1 MTQSSDTP
9 YIDLIGLRITSPQ
22 GFMAA
27 LGLLRVC
34 GQDLGLDIRLSWP
47 AGNAR
52 LYGIDW
58 PALLD
63 GMTTHMRGRSEAPE
77 FNFKVTQDDG
87 SQTDVSKLNRI
98 RPADYRAAANSM
110 HDTPRALAFLAA
122 FATDAV
128 VSKSG
133 FVTPNRLD
141 FSAGQQQFV
150 DNIRNL
156 AKTLSPLRDKKA
168 FETRLHNALIGGHYE
183 KIEKLRF
190 GWDPVTVRRHACEAE
205 APTDSEPPC
214 QPFSVWFAIE
224 ALPLHPVLP
233 VNPRSVITTGFDGD
247 RYVWPQWSEPLTLEE
262 VRLLR
267 QRPVGTLEKLE
278 GVQTIWRSA
287 ITKCGRYFT
296 LSTAEQ
302 TSGYRPE
309 PGRFASNANN

>member
-1 MTQSSDTP
+1 MTQSSDAP
-9 YIDLIGLRITSPQ
+9 YIDLIGLRIASPQ

-47 AGNAR
+47 AGYAR
-52 LYGIDW
+52 LHGIDW

-63 GMTTHMRGRSEAPE
+63 GMTTHMRGRSEATE

-87 SQTDVSKLNRI
+87 SQADVSKLNRI

-110 HDTPRALAFLAA
+110 RDNPRALAFLAA

-133 FVTPNRLD
+133 FVTPNSLD
-141 FSAGQQQFV
+141 FSAGRQEFV
-150 DNIRNL
+150 DNIRYL
-156 AKTLSPLRDKKA
+156 AKTLAPPRDKKTI
-168 FETRLHNALIGGHYE
+168 ETRLHKVLFGEPYE
-183 KIEKLRF
+183 KIKKLRF
-190 GWDPVTVRRHACEAE
+190 GWDPVAVRRHACEAA
-205 APTDSEPPC
+205 APTDSDPPC

-233 VNPRSVITTGFDGD
+233 VSPHRAETTGFDED
-247 RYVWPQWSEPLTLEE
+247 HYVWPQWLEPLTLEE

-267 QRPVGTLEKLE
+267 QRPVDTLEKLE
-278 GVQTIWRSA
+278 GVQAIWRSA
-287 ITKCGRYFT
+287 IAKCGRYRT
-296 LSTAEQ
+296 LSTAER
-302 TSGYRPE
+302 TSGYHPE
-309 PGRFASNANN
+309 PERLASNANN